1 MLKVLE
7 QEILQVKRLEHIKP
21 LYLFKAWKTKI
32 KFGQSGG
39 DYLQLKQEKELGIR
53 KCYIPAQVGHHD
65 QDRITM
71 TNKQREE
78 QAKRLL
84 NDPMYNE
91 AFDSL
96 GENIFNTWAHTSVND
111 VESREQCWLSLRLL
125 ERLRLHLTSI
135 VETGEMAEKL
145 KEYQI

>member
-1 MLKVLE
+1 
-7 QEILQVKRLEHIKP
+7 
-21 LYLFKAWKTKI
+21 
-32 KFGQSGG
+32 
-39 DYLQLKQEKELGIR
+39 
-53 KCYIPAQVGHHD
+53 
-65 QDRITM
+65 M

-91 AFDSL
+91 AFDTL
-96 GENIFNTWAHTSVND
+96 GESIFNTWANTSVND

>member
-1 MLKVLE
+1 M
-7 QEILQVKRLEHIKP
+7 
-21 LYLFKAWKTKI
+21 T
-32 KFGQSGG
+32 
-39 DYLQLKQEKELGIR
+39 
-53 KCYIPAQVGHHD
+53 
-65 QDRITM
+65 DR
-71 TNKQREE
+71 QREE

-84 NDPMYNE
+84 KDPMYIE
-91 AFDSL
+91 AFDIL
-96 GENIFNTWAHTSVND
+96 GESIFNTWAQTSMSD

>member
-1 MLKVLE
+1 MNQE
-7 QEILQVKRLEHIKP
+7 Q
-21 LYLFKAWKTKI
+21 
-32 KFGQSGG
+32 
-39 DYLQLKQEKELGIR
+39 KQ
-53 KCYIPAQVGHHD
+53 
-65 QDRITM
+65 
-71 TNKQREE
+71 E

-84 NDPMYNE
+84 SDPLYNE

-96 GENIFNTWAHTSVND
+96 GESIFNTWAQTSVND

-145 KEYQI
+145 KEYHI